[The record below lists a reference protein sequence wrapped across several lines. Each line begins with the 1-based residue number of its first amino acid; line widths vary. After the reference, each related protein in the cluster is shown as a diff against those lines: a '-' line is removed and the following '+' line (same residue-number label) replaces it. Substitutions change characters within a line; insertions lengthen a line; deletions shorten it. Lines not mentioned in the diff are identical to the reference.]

1 MDDPSRRKSHDD
13 FMYQALLNMQ
23 QQYLEA
29 LRSREKEALQY
40 IVLLASS
47 LGGFAW
53 ALKLL
58 PLTKYNYIAFVG
70 IILAVLL
77 VLMLGAVYSLALGY
91 NYRYLILQLRKVEN
105 ALCVTKHILC
115 YWSKANKDNNWKSPI
130 GRTSETEQEYD
141 DKFRPPEV
149 IKQFWIA
156 YLWGIAL
163 VSFIGCVEVSRIDIF
178 IAVIIAFFGVCMWIL
193 SAIYIPDLYKQK
205 LNRIRAKEK
214 ELECQGNSPE

>member
-1 MDDPSRRKSHDD
+1 MESTSLRKSANDCEH
-13 FMYQALLNMQ
+13 QALLNMQ

-47 LGGFAW
+47 FGGFAW

-58 PLTKYNYIAFVG
+58 PLTEDNYIAFTG

-77 VLMLGAVYSLALGY
+77 ILMLGAVYSLALGY

-105 ALCVTKHILC
+105 ALGVTRHILC
-115 YWSKANKDNNWKSPI
+115 YWNRPI
-130 GRTSETEQEYD
+130 ACQSEIDEECG
-141 DKFRPPEV
+141 DKFTPPEV

-156 YLWGIAL
+156 HLWGIAL
-163 VSFIGCVEVSRIDIF
+163 VSFIGCIEVSRINIF
-178 IAVIIAFFGVCMWIL
+178 IALIIAFLGVCICTL
-193 SAIYIPDLYKQK
+193 SAMYIPRLYFQK
-205 LNRIRAKEK
+205 LVNIRTKEAK
-214 ELECQGNSPE
+214 CQNIY